1 MSRSSSRPL
10 KTAPPEISPPPTP
23 DLPEESS
30 RRAERRQ
37 AIIEAAAKQFAAL
50 GYSDCDMECVAAK
63 AGIGKGTLY
72 LYFPG
77 KQDLFFACVDLAMKQ
92 MQAALSAA
100 AESTSEP
107 LEKID
112 RGIRAYLEFFDSR
125 PEYVELLIQERA
137 SFRDRV
143 RPTYFESRDANR
155 GPWRQLYSDLA
166 AAGRLRTDI
175 PVERILDTIS
185 GLVYGTMF
193 TNRFI
198 GRSITLDEQHQA
210 ILAIV
215 MRGISPAKNE
225 SSGE

>member
-1 MSRSSSRPL
+1 LSSSSSRPL
-10 KTAPPEISPPPTP
+10 NVAQPTTPEPA
-23 DLPEESS
+23 EESS
-30 RRAERRQ
+30 RRAQRRRT
-37 AIIEAAAKQFAAL
+37 IIEAAAKQFAAH
-50 GYSDCDMECVAAK
+50 GYNDCDMECVAAE

-92 MQAALSAA
+92 MQSAIAAA

-112 RGIRAYLEFFDSR
+112 RAIRAYLEFFDSR

-137 SFRDRV
+137 SFRDRI

-155 GPWRQLYSDLA
+155 GPWRQLYADLA

-175 PVERILDTIS
+175 PVELILDTVS

-193 TNRFI
+193 TNRLI
-198 GRSITLDEQHQA
+198 GRTITLDEQHQA
-210 ILAIV
+210 ILAVI
-215 MRGISPAKNE
+215 MRGISPA
-225 SSGE
+225 GG